1 MVVSAESGAAGANVP
16 VGVDPTRA
24 SIARMYDYVLGGK
37 DHYQVDRDEL
47 ERLRQVMPEVAD
59 LALENRRYLIRV
71 CRFLAERA
79 GIDQYLDC
87 GSGLPTTENVHQVVQ
102 RVEKLSK
109 VVYVDND
116 PVVVAHGRALLE
128 ENDRTRFIA
137 GDIFE
142 PKSILEDNTVRE
154 HLDWS
159 RPIALMFVATLHHY
173 KGDRHRPAEIMREYV
188 DALPSGSYV
197 AVSHLFDPGDG
208 GDHETMAAFQEA
220 VAKGS
225 LGGATARTES
235 EIRELLPGLELV
247 EPGIVLLANWW
258 SDGPSLTP
266 LNSAQRLIAG
276 AVARKP

>member
-1 MVVSAESGAAGANVP
+1 MVVAAGLNAP
-16 VGVDPTRA
+16 VGVDPSRA
-24 SIARMYDYVLGGK
+24 SIARMYDFVLGGK
-37 DHYQVDRDEL
+37 DNYQVDRDEL
-47 ERLRQVMPEVAD
+47 ARLQQVMPEVAD

-79 GIDQYLDC
+79 GIEQYLDC

-142 PKSILEDNTVRE
+142 PETILSHDLVRE

-159 RPIALMFVATLHHY
+159 RPIALMFVATLHHH

-197 AVSHLFDPGDG
+197 ALSHLFDPGEG
-208 GDHETMAAFQEA
+208 GDHETMAAFQRA
-220 VAKGS
+220 VASGS
-225 LGGATARTES
+225 LGGATARTEQ
-235 EIRELLPGLELV
+235 EIADLLPGLEIV
-247 EPGIVLLANWW
+247 DPGITLLANWW
-258 SDGPSLTP
+258 PDGPSLKP

-276 AVARKP
+276 VVARKP

>member
-1 MVVSAESGAAGANVP
+1 
-16 VGVDPTRA
+16 
-24 SIARMYDYVLGGK
+24 MYDFILGGK
-37 DHYQVDRDEL
+37 DNYQVDRDEL
-47 ERLRQVMPEVAD
+47 ARLKQVMPEVGD
-59 LALENRRYLIRV
+59 LAMENRRFLIRA

-102 RVEKLSK
+102 RVESLAK

-128 ENDRTRFIA
+128 ENDRTKFVA
-137 GDIFE
+137 GDIFD
-142 PKSILEDNTVRE
+142 PPSILGADAVRE

-159 RPIALMFVATLHHY
+159 RPLALMFVATLHHH

-197 AVSHLFDPGDG
+197 AISHLFDPGEG
-208 GDHETMAAFQEA
+208 ADHETMRVFQDA
-220 VAKGS
+220 IARGS
-225 LGGATARTES
+225 LGGATARTEA

-247 EPGIVLLANWW
+247 DPGIVLLAHWW
-258 SDGPSLTP
+258 SDGPNLKP
-266 LNSAQRLIAG
+266 LNTGQRLIAG

>member
-1 MVVSAESGAAGANVP
+1 MEARRRETNAP
-16 VGVDPTRA
+16 VGVDPSRA
-24 SIARMYDYVLGGK
+24 SIARMYDFVLGGK

-47 ERLRQVMPEVAD
+47 ARLQRVLPEVAD

-79 GIDQYLDC
+79 GVDQYLDC

-116 PVVVAHGRALLE
+116 PVVVAHGHALLE
-128 ENDRTRFIA
+128 ENDRTRFIS

-142 PKSILEDNTVRE
+142 PETILGHDLVRE
-154 HLDWS
+154 HLDWR

-173 KGDRHRPAEIMREYV
+173 QGDRHRPADIMREYV

-197 AVSHLFDPGDG
+197 AISHLFDPGEG
-208 GDHETMAAFQEA
+208 GDHDTVDAFQRA
-220 VAKGS
+220 VASGS
-225 LGGATARTES
+225 LGGATARTEQ
-235 EIRELLPGLELV
+235 EIEELLPGLEIV
-247 EPGIVLLANWW
+247 DPGIVLLANWW
-258 SDGPSLTP
+258 PDGPSLKP

-276 AVARKP
+276 VVARKL